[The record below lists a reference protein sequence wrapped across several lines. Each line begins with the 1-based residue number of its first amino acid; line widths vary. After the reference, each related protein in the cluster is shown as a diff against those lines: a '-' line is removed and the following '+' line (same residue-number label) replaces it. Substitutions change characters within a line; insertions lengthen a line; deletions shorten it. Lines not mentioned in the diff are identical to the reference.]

1 MSGTSLDGLDIAY
14 CVFKKDNDGWRFS
27 VEKAITTK
35 YPSSW
40 LQKLSNA
47 HLLPAVELAALDV
60 EYGKLLGDLCLRFI
74 RKHKITADFIA
85 SHGHTVFHRPKRRF
99 TYQLGNGNALHAS
112 AGLPVIYD
120 FRSLDVARGGE
131 GAPLVPAGDEILFSD
146 YDVCLNLGG
155 IANLSRNEKGKRIA
169 FDICFANMGLNYLAG
184 QLNKPYD
191 HNGDAASAGEINP
204 AMLRDLRNA
213 YKRFKFK
220 RPSLGRELF
229 EQTFKPILDTK
240 KITIYDKLRT
250 LTESTAEEIVEAFQ
264 LTKKPV
270 NVLCTGGGAFNSFL
284 ISTILDKS
292 EDKAALVL
300 PDDEIIKFKEAIV
313 FAFLGVLRKRN
324 EVNCL
329 KNVTGA
335 SSDSSAGLIIGF

>member
-14 CVFKKDNDGWRFS
+14 CVFKKDADRWKFS
-27 VEKAITTK
+27 VEKTITIK
-35 YPSSW
+35 YTPAW
-40 LQKLSNA
+40 LQKLSTA
-47 HLLPAVELAALDV
+47 HQLSAVDLAALDA
-60 EYGKLLGDLCLRFI
+60 EYGKLLGDLSLRFI
-74 RKHKITADFIA
+74 QKHKIKADFIA
-85 SHGHTVFHRPKRRF
+85 SHGHTIFHQPKRKF
-99 TYQLGNGNALHAS
+99 TYQLGNGNALYAA

-131 GAPLVPAGDEILFSD
+131 GAPLVPIGDELLFSD

-155 IANLSRNEKGKRIA
+155 IANLSRSDKGKRVA
-169 FDICFANMGLNYLAG
+169 FDICFANMALNYLAS
-184 QLNKPYD
+184 QLNKAYD
-191 HNGDAASAGEINP
+191 HNGEVSSTGEINVG
-204 AMLRDLRNA
+204 MLRDLRNA
-213 YKRFKFK
+213 YKRFKLK

-240 KITIYDKLRT
+240 KISVQDKLRT
-250 LTESTAEEIVEAFQ
+250 VTESTAEEIVEAFQ
-264 LTKKPV
+264 VTKKPV

-300 PDDEIIKFKEAIV
+300 PEDEIIKFKEAIV

-329 KNVTGA
+329 KSVTGA
-335 SSDSSAGLIIGF
+335 SVDSSVGVTVGF